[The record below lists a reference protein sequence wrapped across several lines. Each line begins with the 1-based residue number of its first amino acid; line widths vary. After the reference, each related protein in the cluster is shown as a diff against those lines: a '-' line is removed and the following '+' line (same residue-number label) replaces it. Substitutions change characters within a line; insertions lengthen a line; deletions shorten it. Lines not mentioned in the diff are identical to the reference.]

1 MRRKTHSNASS
12 TFPSNLWIRTLAA
25 PYLTGYRA
33 VRETRGALRGYRFI
47 VLGAPPTRA
56 RRGFFV
62 GHLIDPAGHQFLRPQ
77 PPECIVF
84 AFIEPVRSALYR
96 HLVTAEGSLLRR
108 TAEYIGWLT
117 HRPPRFALFENRDAV
132 LIRHFSMRGWPPEK
146 YQHYSGNFFI
156 ETLAWLV
163 RSGLVRK
170 LISESG
176 ENGREVK
183 SGQRTG
189 ADTPVAANGQAMPG
203 RGARR
208 NRNDPKLH
216 RNFQN
221 TY

>member
-1 MRRKTHSNASS
+1 VRPKTHSNASS

-25 PYLTGYRA
+25 PYLKGYRA

-47 VLGAPPTRA
+47 VPGAPPTRA

-84 AFIEPVRSALYR
+84 AFIEPVSSASYR
-96 HLVTAEGSLLRR
+96 KLVTAEGSLLRR

-117 HRPPRFALFENRDAV
+117 HRPPRFALYESRDTV
-132 LIRHFSMRGWPPEK
+132 LLRHFSMRGWPPEK
-146 YQHYSGNFFI
+146 YRHYSGNFFI

-170 LISESG
+170 LLSESG
-176 ENGREVK
+176 EKGCKAK
-183 SGQRTG
+183 SRQRTDAG
-189 ADTPVAANGQAMPG
+189 SPVVPNDPARAG

-208 NRNDPKLH
+208 MRNDPKLH
-216 RNFQN
+216 RNFRN

>member
-12 TFPSNLWIRTLAA
+12 NIPSNLWIRTLAA
-25 PYLTGYRA
+25 PYLRGYRA
-33 VRETRGALRGYRFI
+33 VRETRGALRGYRFFAP
-47 VLGAPPTRA
+47 GAPGRRA
-56 RRGFFV
+56 RQGIFV
-62 GHLIDPAGHQFLRPQ
+62 GHLIAPAGHQFLRPQ

-84 AFIEPVRSALYR
+84 AFIEPVSSASYR
-96 HLVTAEGSLLRR
+96 HLVAEEGSLLRR

-132 LIRHFSMRGWPPEK
+132 LLRHFSMRGWPPEK
-146 YQHYSGNFFI
+146 HQHYSGNFFI

-170 LISESG
+170 LISES
-176 ENGREVK
+176 REK
-183 SGQRTG
+183 GHKAKPRQRTNAG
-189 ADTPVAANGQAMPG
+189 SPVVPNGPARPG

-208 NRNDPKLH
+208 KRNAPKLH
-216 RNFQN
+216 RNFRN